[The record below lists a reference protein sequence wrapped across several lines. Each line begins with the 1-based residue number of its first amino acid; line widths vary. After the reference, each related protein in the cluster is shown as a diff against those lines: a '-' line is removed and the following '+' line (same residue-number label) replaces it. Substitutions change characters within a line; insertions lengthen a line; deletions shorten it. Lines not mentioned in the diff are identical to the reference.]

1 MVEVI
6 YYLIFCVYGILTMSP
21 EGFITI
27 WLTVVLVVLAVLAL
41 MIAILA
47 FLGYAGFKDYLKA
60 AVAEQVPLLV
70 KPAMDEHLKQ
80 YPDAGKF
87 IELYQELH
95 GFYLF
100 QKKLVTK
107 PEPKDI
113 APASNSRV
121 QEEKAK
127 VDKDVIPVAD
137 YPGEE
142 SQNVNPDAE
151 SAPDG
156 PNITDSGPGDS

>member
-1 MVEVI
+1 MCEV
-6 YYLIFCVYGILTMSP
+6 VYEIPKAGMSY
-21 EGFITI
+21 EGFVTI
-27 WLTVVLVVLAVLAL
+27 MLTALAVMLAVLA
-41 MIAILA
+41 IIIGILA
-47 FLGYAGFKDYLKA
+47 FLGYAGFKDYIKA

-80 YPDAGKF
+80 YPDASKF

-107 PEPKDI
+107 PEPKNV
-113 APASNSRV
+113 APASNSKV

-142 SQNVNPDAE
+142 PQNVNPDAE

-156 PNITDSGPGDS
+156 PTNTDSGSGDS